1 MVFGPDVTFGA
12 GRPLQGHLHRHPEA
26 PLPAPIARGAALAA
40 TAALALLLLLLLSP
54 GAPAHAAAA
63 AAKRCASV
71 PFPPNS
77 DDIAA
82 NVRARGVSCRT
93 ARELIRSS
101 EGRPPAR
108 FRGFSCTRRRV
119 EEGVEMPYTR
129 VRCVKG
135 AASVR
140 WDRF

>member
-1 MVFGPDVTFGA
+1 MVSGPDVTFGA
-12 GRPLQGHLHRHPEA
+12 GRTLQGHIHRHPEA
-26 PLPAPIARGAALAA
+26 PLPALTARGATLAA
-40 TAALALLLLLLLSP
+40 TAALALLLLLAP
-54 GAPAHAAAA
+54 PAPAHA

-71 PFPPNS
+71 PFTANS

-119 EEGVEMPYTR
+119 EEGVEMPHTR

>member
-1 MVFGPDVTFGA
+1 M
-12 GRPLQGHLHRHPEA
+12 
-26 PLPAPIARGAALAA
+26 PAPTARGAAVAA
-40 TAALALLLLLLLSP
+40 TAASALLLLLLLLLP
-54 GAPAHAAAA
+54 ATAPAHAAA

-71 PFPPNS
+71 PFTPNS
-77 DDIAA
+77 DDVAA
-82 NVRARGVSCRT
+82 NVRAVGVSCRT
-93 ARELIRSS
+93 ARDLIRRS

-108 FRGFSCTRRRV
+108 FRGFTCTRRRV

-135 AASVR
+135 TASVR

>member
-1 MVFGPDVTFGA
+1 
-12 GRPLQGHLHRHPEA
+12 
-26 PLPAPIARGAALAA
+26 LPALAARGAAVAA
-40 TAALALLLLLLLSP
+40 TAALALLLLLLLVRPAS
-54 GAPAHAAAA
+54 APAHAAA

-71 PFPPNS
+71 PFTPNS

-82 NVRARGVSCRT
+82 NVRALNVSCRT
-93 ARELIRSS
+93 ARDLIRRS
-101 EGRPPAR
+101 GGHPPAR
-108 FRGFSCTRRRV
+108 FRGFSCTHRRV

-135 AASVR
+135 AARVR

>member
-1 MVFGPDVTFGA
+1 M
-12 GRPLQGHLHRHPEA
+12 
-26 PLPAPIARGAALAA
+26 PALTARGAAVAA
-40 TAALALLLLLLLSP
+40 TAALALLLLLAAAAP
-54 GAPAHAAAA
+54 APAHAVA

-71 PFPPNS
+71 PFTPNS

-82 NVRARGVSCRT
+82 NVRALGVSCRT
-93 ARELIRSS
+93 ARALIRAS

-108 FRGFSCTRRRV
+108 FRGFSCTRRPV

-129 VRCVKG
+129 VRCAKG
-135 AASVR
+135 TASVR